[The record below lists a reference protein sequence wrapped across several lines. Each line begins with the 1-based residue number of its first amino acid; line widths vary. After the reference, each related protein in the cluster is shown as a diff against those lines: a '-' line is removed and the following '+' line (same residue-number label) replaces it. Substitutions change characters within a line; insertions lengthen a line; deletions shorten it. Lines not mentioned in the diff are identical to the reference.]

1 MKQKTEEQR
10 KGDYDYEV
18 KVYENAKPG
27 TMVLKVSSLLLKQP
41 VVKTTT
47 NWTIVFVACVI
58 SKILIRPTYCLNLTF
73 IAYFEFII
81 SVVTDIN
88 MN

>member
-41 VVKTTT
+41 VVETT
-47 NWTIVFVACVI
+47 A
-58 SKILIRPTYCLNLTF
+58 NLTEDSF
-73 IAYFEFII
+73 C
-81 SVVTDIN
+81 SLCDK
-88 MN
+88 

>member
-27 TMVLKVSSLLLKQP
+27 TMVLKVSTLLLKQP
-41 VVKTTT
+41 VVKT
-47 NWTIVFVACVI
+47 
-58 SKILIRPTYCLNLTF
+58 KKKLIDVWKVRF
-73 IAYFEFII
+73 
-81 SVVTDIN
+81 
-88 MN
+88 

>member
-41 VVKTTT
+41 LVKTTT
-47 NWTIVFVACVI
+47 N
-58 SKILIRPTYCLNLTF
+58 LTEDSF
-73 IAYFEFII
+73 C
-81 SVVTDIN
+81 SLCDK
-88 MN
+88 